1 MNVGNE
7 IRVQTANQR
16 ERGTRDT
23 SIARKQPGPTA
34 HADASERDRKQMEA
48 IYLYPDFD
56 SADRNKGSLR
66 LGRQR

>member
-34 HADASERDRKQMEA
+34 HADAFERDRKQMEA
-48 IYLYPDFD
+48 IYLDFD

-66 LGRQR
+66 LDRQR